1 MASFF
6 EKLKKGMDIDE
17 PIVEEETEEKEES
30 SPSLESPLR
39 EETKKKS
46 KKPKT
51 RKKESKALKEDKV
64 PEIKTRK
71 IEIQSAIIEEEIEE
85 KSSAADS
92 PTERIEEEK
101 PAKKEKKW
109 PSFNKDEEGQLAV
122 DIFQMEN
129 DLVIQSA
136 IAGVKPEDLDISIER
151 DIISIRGNREKPFKE
166 EGDYF
171 CQECF
176 WGSFSREIIV
186 PVEADPQRA
195 VAEMKNGVLTIRI
208 PKILKEKKKK
218 IIIKG

>member
-17 PIVEEETEEKEES
+17 PAEEETEEKEES
-30 SPSLESPLR
+30 SPSVESPSK

-51 RKKESKALKEDKV
+51 RKKESKVPKEDKV

-71 IEIQSAIIEEEIEE
+71 IEIQSAIIEEEMEE
-85 KSSAADS
+85 KSSVTALPAEK
-92 PTERIEEEK
+92 TEEEK
-101 PAKKEKKW
+101 PVKKEKKW
-109 PSFNKDEEGQLAV
+109 PSLDKDEEGQLAV
-122 DIFQMEN
+122 DIFQTEN

-151 DIISIRGNREKPFKE
+151 DIISIRGNREKPSE
-166 EGDYF
+166 EGGDYF

-195 VAEMKNGVLTIRI
+195 AAEMKNGVLTIRI

-218 IIIKG
+218 ILIKG

>member
-17 PIVEEETEEKEES
+17 PIVEEETEEKKES

-51 RKKESKALKEDKV
+51 RKKESKVPKEDKV
-64 PEIKTRK
+64 TEIKTRK
-71 IEIQSAIIEEEIEE
+71 IEIQAAMPEEE
-85 KSSAADS
+85 KS
-92 PTERIEEEK
+92 PTPASLAEEAEEEK
-101 PAKKEKKW
+101 PAKSGKKW

-122 DIFQMEN
+122 DIYQTEN

>member
-1 MASFF
+1 
-6 EKLKKGMDIDE
+6 
-17 PIVEEETEEKEES
+17 
-30 SPSLESPLR
+30 
-39 EETKKKS
+39 
-46 KKPKT
+46 
-51 RKKESKALKEDKV
+51 
-64 PEIKTRK
+64 
-71 IEIQSAIIEEEIEE
+71 
-85 KSSAADS
+85 
-92 PTERIEEEK
+92 
-101 PAKKEKKW
+101 
-109 PSFNKDEEGQLAV
+109 
-122 DIFQMEN
+122 
-129 DLVIQSA
+129 LVIQSA

>member
-17 PIVEEETEEKEES
+17 PIEEETEEEKES
-30 SPSLESPLR
+30 SPSLESPVR

-46 KKPKT
+46 KKPKA
-51 RKKESKALKEDKV
+51 RKKESKVSKEDKV
-64 PEIKTRK
+64 PEIKTRR
-71 IEIQSAIIEEEIEE
+71 IEIQSATIEEEIEE
-85 KSSAADS
+85 KSPAAES
-92 PTERIEEEK
+92 PIERTEEEK

-109 PSFNKDEEGQLAV
+109 PSLNKDEEGQLAV
-122 DIFQMEN
+122 DIYQTEN
-129 DLVIQSA
+129 DLIIQSA

-218 IIIKG
+218 IVIKG